1 MASERE
7 YELYR
12 YTPSLPAAVIFVIA
26 FFALTAI
33 HAYRM
38 TKNRLWFCIPF
49 VVGGLFEAIGYIGRA
64 IGHSEPKTLSPY
76 LIQTLFILVAPALFA
91 ATIYMTL
98 GRLMLATNS
107 ASLSL
112 IRANWVTKVF
122 VIGDVFTFFIQAG
135 GGGIMASTD
144 ADKAKLG
151 QNVILGG
158 LFLQILIFGFFVLVA
173 AVFHVRLRKQRKLV
187 KEMEVLVG
195 VEWEKTLAV
204 LYLVSGLIMVRN
216 IVRVVEFIG
225 GREGPLLTVEWTI
238 YVFDA
243 LFMAATMA
251 VWLAPYVVGLKR
263 GKVLVAG
270 AEGSTE
276 LGHV

>member
-1 MASERE
+1 E
-7 YELYR
+7 
-12 YTPSLPAAVIFVIA
+12 T
-26 FFALTAI
+26 
-33 HAYRM
+33 
-38 TKNRLWFCIPF
+38 
-49 VVGGLFEAIGYIGRA
+49 IGYIGRA
-64 IGHSEPKTLSPY
+64 IGHSQPKALGPY
-76 LIQTLFILVAPALFA
+76 LIQSLFVLVAPALFA

-98 GRLMLATNS
+98 GRLIRAANS
-107 ASLSL
+107 PNLSL
-112 IRANWVTKVF
+112 IRVNWVTTCF

-144 ADKAKLG
+144 PKKAKLG

-173 AVFHVRLRKQRKLV
+173 AIFHVRLRKQQKSSKTV
-187 KEMEVLVG
+187 EVPMGL
-195 VEWEKTLAV
+195 EWQKTLAV
-204 LYLVSGLIMVRN
+204 LYVVSGLIMARN

-251 VWLAPYVVGLKR
+251 VWLARCIVSLKR
-263 GKVLVAG
+263 GKVLTGG
-270 AEGSTE
+270 AERSTE
-276 LGHV
+276 LGGV

>member
-1 MASERE
+1 MAQERE
-7 YELYR
+7 YELYH
-12 YTPSLPAAVIFVIA
+12 YTPSLPAAVIFVVV
-26 FFALTAI
+26 FFALMGI
-33 HAYRM
+33 HTYRM
-38 TKNRLWFCIPF
+38 IKNRLWFCIPF
-49 VVGGLFEAIGYIGRA
+49 VVGGLFETIGYIGRA
-64 IGHSEPKTLSPY
+64 IGHSQPKTLGPY

-98 GRLMLATNS
+98 NRLMCATNS

-112 IRANWVTKVF
+112 IRANWVTKIF

-135 GGGIMASTD
+135 GGGIMASAD
-144 ADKAKLG
+144 AEKVKLG
-151 QNVILGG
+151 QNVVLGG

-173 AVFHVRLRKQRKLV
+173 AVFHVRLRKQRKELKGV
-187 KEMEVLVG
+187 EVPVG
-195 VEWEKTLAV
+195 VVEWEKTLVV
-204 LYLVSGLIMVRN
+204 LYLVSGLIMARN

-243 LFMAATMA
+243 LIMAATMA
-251 VWLAPYVVGLKR
+251 VWLAPYVVALKR
-263 GKVLVAG
+263 GKVP
-270 AEGSTE
+270 EGSME